1 MHEWQVDIELEDDE
15 RLGNRRPS
23 QLMVVREMEGV
34 LVGRTQLGWAVSLSV
49 LAENEME
56 AATVG
61 IGRMTT
67 LSAPLAGR
75 VKQVDVVQLD
85 AEWPAVSPA
94 AAPLNATA

>member
-1 MHEWQVDIELEDDE
+1 MHEWQVDIELEDGE
-15 RLGNRRPS
+15 KLGNRRPS

-61 IGRMTT
+61 IGRITA

-75 VKQVDVVQLD
+75 VKQVDVVPLD
-85 AEWPAVSPA
+85 EGRPA
-94 AAPLNATA
+94 ASKETACA